1 MKEIDSLHYI
11 SQNATDG
18 SQLTAIKHALDAGCK
33 WIQLR
38 LKNQSSSEIKAQA
51 LAAKQLCLTYNA
63 KLILNDY
70 PLIAVEVEADGLHL
84 GLSDMAIPE
93 AREIVGPHMIIGGT
107 ANTFSHVQQRI
118 VEKVD
123 YIGLGPYRFTKTKE
137 KLSPILGLAG
147 YRSIFKQLEEA
158 RLSFPI
164 IAIGGILPDDIPS
177 LLELGVHGIAISG
190 AITFADEPREIIDL
204 ITQIKDS
211 NVKNSR

>member
-38 LKNQSSSEIKAQA
+38 LKNQSSNEIRAQA

-147 YRSIFKQLEEA
+147 YRSILRQLDDA
-158 RLSFPI
+158 NLSIPI

>member
-147 YRSIFKQLEEA
+147 YRSILRQLDDA
-158 RLSFPI
+158 NLSIPI

>member
-11 SQNATDG
+11 SQNARDG

-38 LKNQSSSEIKAQA
+38 IKNQSTAEIRSQA
-51 LAAKQLCLTYNA
+51 FAAKQLCLSYNA

-70 PLIAVEVEADGLHL
+70 AVIAAEVVADGLHL

-137 KLSPILGLAG
+137 KLSPILGLGG
-147 YRSIFKQLEEA
+147 YRSILRQLEEA
-158 RLSFPI
+158 RLSIPI